1 MPRSRRPRAG
11 PRRAAC
17 PRSSP
22 PPTTRSSPRPGCA
35 PASACSSTAPP
46 AASAPP
52 ACSSARAAGAHVTA
66 TVRNADLR
74 DGVAEL
80 GAHEVI
86 DPEGFA
92 EHGPFDV
99 VLELVGAP
107 NLPGDLQ
114 ALATSGRIVV
124 IGVGG
129 GAKAEVNLCA
139 LMGKRAT
146 RARLDAA
153 RRARWRRRR

>member
-1 MPRSRRPRAG
+1 M
-11 PRRAAC
+11 AA
-17 PRSSP
+17 
-22 PPTTRSSPRPGCA
+22 
-35 PASACSSTAPP
+35 
-46 AASAPP
+46 
-52 ACSSARAAGAHVTA
+52 
-66 TVRNADLR
+66 
-74 DGVAEL
+74 L

-124 IGVGG
+124 IGIGG
-129 GAKAEVNLCA
+129 GAKAELNLGAHDGQARRPCA
-139 LMGKRAT
+139 PRRCA
-146 RARLDAA
+146 
-153 RRARWRRRR
+153 RARWRRRP